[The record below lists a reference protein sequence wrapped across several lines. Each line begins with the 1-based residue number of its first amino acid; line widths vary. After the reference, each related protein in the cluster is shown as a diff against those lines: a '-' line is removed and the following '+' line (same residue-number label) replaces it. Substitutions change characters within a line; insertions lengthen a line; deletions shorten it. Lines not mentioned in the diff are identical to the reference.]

1 MFKKKK
7 VKRSEW
13 MEGLLWAEDALVYYY
28 DVSKKMFVVDTDGM
42 NAYEVLWRERER
54 DDFRVVKLV
63 SREYGQG
70 VIDYIKYKEYLAVSK

>member
-1 MFKKKK
+1 MFKNK

-13 MEGLLWAEDALVYYY
+13 MEGLLWAEDALAYYY

-42 NAYEVLWRERER
+42 DGYEILWRERER
-54 DDFRVVKLV
+54 GDFRVVKRV

-70 VIDYIKYKEYLAVSK
+70 VIDYIEYKQRLEIPK

>member
-1 MFKKKK
+1 MVFKKKQ

-13 MEGLLWAEDALVYYY
+13 MEGLLWAEDALAYYY

-42 NAYEVLWRERER
+42 EGYEVLWRERER
-54 DDFRVVKLV
+54 DDFRVVKRV

-70 VIDYIKYKEYLAVSK
+70 VIDYIEYKEKTNV

>member
-13 MEGLLWAEDALVYYY
+13 MEGLLWAEDVLAYYY
-28 DVSKKMFVVDTDGM
+28 DVSVDTDGM
-42 NAYEVLWRERER
+42 EGYEISWKERER
-54 DDFRVVKLV
+54 DDFRVVKRV

-70 VIDYIKYKEYLAVSK
+70 VIDYIEYKEYLAVSK